1 MIGGAGPRGQAD
13 NPTKSNRGPGCQSDL
28 LTSRRPPWPGY
39 LPYGVGSPVAG
50 ATPMRTSAVPMGA
63 RHIAPVVR
71 PSLDVAT
78 CPTCGRLS
86 RMVFPHLGH
95 LVCVRC

>member
-1 MIGGAGPRGQAD
+1 MRA
-13 NPTKSNRGPGCQSDL
+13 PTFPI
-28 LTSRRPPWPGY
+28 
-39 LPYGVGSPVAG
+39 
-50 ATPMRTSAVPMGA
+50 GA

-78 CPTCGRLS
+78 CPTRTRLG

-95 LVCVRC
+95 LVCVRGYERIGRPNQSRRRGHG

>member
-1 MIGGAGPRGQAD
+1 
-13 NPTKSNRGPGCQSDL
+13 
-28 LTSRRPPWPGY
+28 
-39 LPYGVGSPVAG
+39 
-50 ATPMRTSAVPMGA
+50 MRTDPVPIGV

-86 RMVFPHLGH
+86 RMVFQHLGH
-95 LVCVRC
+95 LVCVRCYDKVGRPNSSPQGGRR

>member
-1 MIGGAGPRGQAD
+1 
-13 NPTKSNRGPGCQSDL
+13 
-28 LTSRRPPWPGY
+28 
-39 LPYGVGSPVAG
+39 
-50 ATPMRTSAVPMGA
+50 MRTDPVPIGA
-63 RHIAPVVR
+63 RHNAPVVR

-95 LVCVRC
+95 VVCVRCYDRVGRPGSSPQGMRR

>member
-1 MIGGAGPRGQAD
+1 MR
-13 NPTKSNRGPGCQSDL
+13 
-28 LTSRRPPWPGY
+28 
-39 LPYGVGSPVAG
+39 SP
-50 ATPMRTSAVPMGA
+50 AVPMSA
-63 RHIAPVVR
+63 RQIAPVHR

-95 LVCVRC
+95 LVCVRCYDRVGRSTQSRRVVRR

>member
-1 MIGGAGPRGQAD
+1 MRAPPV
-13 NPTKSNRGPGCQSDL
+13 PTS
-28 LTSRRPPWPGY
+28 
-39 LPYGVGSPVAG
+39 
-50 ATPMRTSAVPMGA
+50 A
-63 RHIAPVVR
+63 RHIAPVSR

-95 LVCVRC
+95 LVCVRCYDRVGRSNRSRGSGGR

>member
-1 MIGGAGPRGQAD
+1 
-13 NPTKSNRGPGCQSDL
+13 
-28 LTSRRPPWPGY
+28 
-39 LPYGVGSPVAG
+39 
-50 ATPMRTSAVPMGA
+50 MRAPAVPIGA
-63 RHIAPVVR
+63 RHIAAVCR

-95 LVCVRC
+95 LVCVRCYDRVGRPNPSPQGGRR

>member
-1 MIGGAGPRGQAD
+1 
-13 NPTKSNRGPGCQSDL
+13 
-28 LTSRRPPWPGY
+28 
-39 LPYGVGSPVAG
+39 
-50 ATPMRTSAVPMGA
+50 MRTSAVPMGA

-95 LVCVRC
+95 PVCVRCYDRVGRAGSIARGGSR

>member
-1 MIGGAGPRGQAD
+1 
-13 NPTKSNRGPGCQSDL
+13 
-28 LTSRRPPWPGY
+28 
-39 LPYGVGSPVAG
+39 
-50 ATPMRTSAVPMGA
+50 MRASTFPIGA
-63 RHIAPVVR
+63 RHIAPVLR

-95 LVCVRC
+95 LVCVRCYDRIGRPGSSQSSGRGMGR

>member
-1 MIGGAGPRGQAD
+1 MRAPI
-13 NPTKSNRGPGCQSDL
+13 
-28 LTSRRPPWPGY
+28 PPI
-39 LPYGVGSPVAG
+39 
-50 ATPMRTSAVPMGA
+50 GA
-63 RHIAPVVR
+63 RHIAPVGR

-95 LVCVRC
+95 LVCVRCYDRVGRFNTSRRAVRR